1 MLFINPSCDLPE
13 KQLLS
18 QPEMTALKEYSPPVR
33 KSSRRIILF
42 KVISI
47 LFSLLLLCLLEG
59 LLRVFGYG
67 YDMSLFV
74 DYPENGA
81 FLVLN
86 PNASKNY
93 FLNQKIATT
102 GNVEPFKKQ
111 KDPNTCRIFVLGES
125 TTIGYPY
132 FHNGSF
138 HRWLQ
143 YRLTHTFPDKN
154 FEIINLSLTAV
165 NSYCVLGFAKEVV
178 DYEPDAVLIYT
189 GHNEYYGALGVGST
203 EQIGGSPGL
212 VHAILALRRLRL
224 AQLILNAYERVRA
237 LTISGGQSSG
247 GTRMK
252 LMVADQQIPYQSEL
266 YERGVEQFRTNMD
279 ETLSLLSEHNIPVF
293 VSSLVSNEKDLK
305 PFVSF
310 PVDSLKFPGF
320 AQNYSRGVTAFNRN
334 EYQAAYTFFKAAN
347 QINNTHALCT
357 FYLGKTAYELG
368 NFGYAKAY
376 FARAR
381 DLDGL
386 RFRAPG
392 SLNGIIEQLCSNYET
407 AHLVDTQ
414 EIFESYSNHQLIGD
428 ELILEHVHPDL
439 MGYALLSEAFYRTLK
454 TEKFIS
460 TDQASEMS
468 FETLLRNMPI
478 TKVDSLAGMYK
489 VANLKRNWPF
499 KAVMKADSFAVTT
512 VEEKLAYDLTF
523 RQLPWLD
530 ALSNLYDYYMRSR
543 QLANARKV
551 LETLVLEYPTDAR
564 YAEKAA
570 MLSGELK
577 DDETAVFY
585 FKKAFA
591 LAPSF
596 DKARYLIALT
606 LQLDRPKEAM
616 PYLDYAIQHNTTQ
629 FNLNQVRSYTERVIQ
644 LKQVARRDSTNL
656 TILNQIADAYYRM
669 DNKSAANRYI
679 QKVLKVDA
687 DNQDA
692 LSLRAH
698 LH

>member
-1 MLFINPSCDLPE
+1 MNTIE
-13 KQLLS
+13 
-18 QPEMTALKEYSPPVR
+18 EYNPPVR
-33 KSSRRIILF
+33 KTSRRIILF
-42 KVISI
+42 KLISI
-47 LFSLLLLCLLEG
+47 LFSLLILCFLEV
-59 LLRVFGYG
+59 LLRVVGYG

-74 DYPENGA
+74 DYPENGE

-102 GNVEPFKKQ
+102 GNIEPFKKK

-165 NSYCVLGFAKEVV
+165 NSYCVLGFAREVV
-178 DYEPDAVLIYT
+178 EYEPDAVLIYT

-203 EQIGGSPGL
+203 EQIGGSPSL
-212 VHAILALRRLRL
+212 VHSILKLRKLRL
-224 AQLILNAYERVRA
+224 AQLLVNTYEHARH
-237 LTISGGQSSG
+237 LITPDGQPSG

-252 LMVADQQIPYQSEL
+252 LMVAEQQIPYQSEL
-266 YERGVEQFRTNMD
+266 YERGVEQFRANMD
-279 ETLSLLSEHNIPVF
+279 QTLGLLNEHTIPVF
-293 VSSLVSNEKDLK
+293 VSNLVSNEKDLK

-310 PVDSLKFPGF
+310 PVDSQKFPGF
-320 AQNYSRGVTAFNRN
+320 VQNYSRGVAAFNRHD
-334 EYQAAYTFFKAAN
+334 YSLAYTFFKAAN
-347 QINNTHALCT
+347 QSNNTHALCT

-392 SLNGIIEQLCSNYET
+392 SLNGIIEQLCSTYKT
-407 AHLVDTQ
+407 AHLVDTK
-414 EIFESYSNHQLIGD
+414 EVFEAHSTNKLIGD

-439 MGYALLSEAFYRTLK
+439 MGYALLSEAFYTSLK
-454 TEKFIS
+454 AENFIS
-460 TDQASEMS
+460 PDPEKEMS
-468 FETLLRNMPI
+468 FEQLLHNMPI
-478 TKVDSLAGMYK
+478 TKVDSLAGIYK

-499 KAVMKADSFAVTT
+499 KEVMKADSFSVTT

-530 ALSNLYDYYMRSR
+530 ALSDLYDHYMRSR

-577 DDETAVFY
+577 DEETAVFY

-596 DKARYLIALT
+596 DRARYLIALT
-606 LQLDRPKEAM
+606 LQLDRPQEAM

-629 FNLNQVRSYTERVIQ
+629 FNLGLVRGYAERVIE
-644 LKQVARRDSTNL
+644 LKRAYQRDSANL
-656 TILNQIADAYYRM
+656 TILNQIADAYFRM
-669 DNKSAANRYI
+669 DNKSVATRYV

-687 DNQDA
+687 DNQGA
-692 LSLRAH
+692 LSLMAH
-698 LH
+698 LR